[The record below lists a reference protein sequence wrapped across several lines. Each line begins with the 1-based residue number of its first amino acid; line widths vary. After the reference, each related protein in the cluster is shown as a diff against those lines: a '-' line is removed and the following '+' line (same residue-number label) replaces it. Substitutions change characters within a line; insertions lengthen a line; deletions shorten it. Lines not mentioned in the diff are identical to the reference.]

1 MGQELTDKAIE
12 STRKITKPIEKSTK
26 KAVKKDNK
34 TSALQLKLWNSGA
47 FNGVID
53 KRTGKQVT
61 YERAVDGMM
70 GGMTEQAI
78 QNALNTRVESKHMT
92 RVTPYNQKKEIN
104 KAQNKSSVKKQQ
116 SLKERY
122 WSLNSN
128 DRSNWRGENMNTYA
142 NTPEYRAE
150 FDRYSPSKTETG
162 STVYRSRLGD
172 LGLVSNNDGTYSL
185 YDKNGKLIDRCA
197 QTTNALQEMLQKH
210 QNTIGDA
217 WTSHGMYGDS
227 MLVNGYK
234 YLPKIG
240 GYNKFTHTA
249 QNLLAATAVQSQL
262 NNLDLQTG
270 DVVGLY
276 SANSDYND
284 KAWSEGTR
292 NRSNSHEGIIFK
304 PNKAKNQT
312 YIIHNINGKVFVD
325 PMSKFM
331 VSESGLQLDWAPTYV
346 MRPNSGPSRNQN
358 QQEQKSLTY
367 NASKDGKNFFDF
379 LTVEGKKKY
388 GLDINKEYI
397 LVDNKPKEI

>member
-1 MGQELTDKAIE
+1 MSLQDLLNINKNIKDPNKINIGQEIN
-12 STRKITKPIEKSTK
+12 INK
-26 KAVKKDNK
+26 KASSIPNYLLRSTNKYNIPTVQSTANEEYVPGKQYKKTNVKKSVVRTTQNK
-34 TSALQLKLWNSGA
+34 QN
-47 FNGVID
+47 
-53 KRTGKQVT
+53 KQ
-61 YERAVDGMM
+61 E
-70 GGMTEQAI
+70 
-78 QNALNTRVESKHMT
+78 
-92 RVTPYNQKKEIN
+92 PKKE
-104 KAQNKSSVKKQQ
+104 Q
-116 SLKERY
+116 SLKEKY
-122 WSLNSN
+122 WSLNSHE
-128 DRSNWRGENMNTYA
+128 RHAWSGENMNTYA

-150 FDRYSPSKTETG
+150 FDRYQPTKTETG

-185 YDKNGKLIDRCA
+185 YDKNGKLIDKCA

-240 GYNKFTHTA
+240 KYNKFMHTA
-249 QNLLAATAVQSQL
+249 QNLTAAAAVQSQL

-284 KAWSEGTR
+284 RAWNEGTR
-292 NRSNSHEGIIFK
+292 NRSNSHEGLVFRPSK
-304 PNKAKNQT
+304 DKNQT

-331 VSESGLQLDWAPTYV
+331 VSESGLQLDWAPTYI
-346 MRPNSGPSRNQN
+346 MRPNKGESKQTPV
-358 QQEQKSLTY
+358 ETPLTY
-367 NASKDGKNFFDF
+367 QGSKNGKQFYNY
-379 LTVEGKKKY
+379 LTIAGKKKY
-388 GLDINKEYI
+388 NLDINKEYALI
-397 LVDNKPKEI
+397 DNKPVEL

>member
-1 MGQELTDKAIE
+1 MSLQDLLNINKNIKSPDNINIGQEINISKKSSSAPNYLLRENNNNKINLPSIQ
-12 STRKITKPIEKSTK
+12 STATKEFFPSYNK
-26 KAVKKDNK
+26 K
-34 TSALQLKLWNSGA
+34 TSSKKI
-47 FNGVID
+47 VD
-53 KRTGKQVT
+53 KTQSKQ
-61 YERAVDGMM
+61 
-70 GGMTEQAI
+70 
-78 QNALNTRVESKHMT
+78 K
-92 RVTPYNQKKEIN
+92 PKKE
-104 KAQNKSSVKKQQ
+104 QT
-116 SLKERY
+116 LKERY
-122 WSLNSN
+122 WSLTPSQ
-128 DRSNWRGENMNTYA
+128 RSTWVGEDMNTYA

-150 FDRYSPSKTETG
+150 FDRYKPTKTPTG
-162 STVYRSRLGD
+162 TVYRSRLGD

-185 YDKNGKLIDRCA
+185 YDKNGKLIDKCA

-240 GYNKFTHTA
+240 KYNKFMHTA
-249 QNLLAATAVQSQL
+249 QNLTAAAAVQSQL

-284 KAWSEGTR
+284 RAWNEGTR
-292 NRSNSHEGIIFK
+292 NRSNSHEGLVFRPSK
-304 PNKAKNQT
+304 DKNQT

-346 MRPNSGPSRNQN
+346 MRPNQGQSR
-358 QQEQKSLTY
+358 QEIQKETPLTY
-367 NASKDGKNFFDF
+367 KGSKNGKQFYDY
-379 LTVEGKKKY
+379 LTIAGKKKY
-388 GLDINKEYI
+388 GVDINKEYA
-397 LVDNKPKEI
+397 LVDNKPVEL